1 MKNDGQ
7 RTEGAQLT
15 NTDDSVVNQYLVRMI
30 GEDGVDIVKRMPPG
44 EIVDEE
50 VAAETDININ
60 GIRRTL
66 FKLYENR
73 LASYR
78 RERNP
83 ETGWLTYHWTIH
95 LDNID
100 SRLDLEFEKLLE
112 NMRERLAFEADNT
125 FYVCENNCARF
136 LFETASETDFICQVC
151 GEELFHQDN
160 EKLIRKLAARISEME
175 SALRS

>member
-1 MKNDGQ
+1 MDKKTKGGRLIN
-7 RTEGAQLT
+7 TEET
-15 NTDDSVVNQYLVRMI
+15 VVNQYLVRII
-30 GEDGVDIVKRMPPG
+30 GADGVDIIKKMPPG
-44 EIVDEE
+44 EIVDEK

-100 SRLDLEFEKLLE
+100 NRLDLELEKLLD

-125 FYVCENNCARF
+125 FYVCDNNCARF

-160 EKLIRKLAARISEME
+160 EELMRKLSARVSEME
-175 SALRS
+175 SVLRS

>member
-1 MKNDGQ
+1 MI
-7 RTEGAQLT
+7 
-15 NTDDSVVNQYLVRMI
+15 NTSDPIVNRYLVRLI
-30 GEDGVDIVKRMPPG
+30 GADGVDIIQKMPPG
-44 EIVDEE
+44 EIVDEV
-50 VAAETDININ
+50 VAAEVGIDIN

-95 LDNID
+95 LDNIEN
-100 SRLDLEFEKLLE
+100 RLDIEFEKLLG
-112 NMRERLAFEADNT
+112 NIKERLTFESDNT
-125 FYVCENNCARF
+125 FYVCNNNCARF
-136 LFETASETDFICQVC
+136 VFETASETDFICPVC

-160 EKLIRKLAARISEME
+160 EKLMRRLSGRISEMD
-175 SALRS
+175 SVLRS